1 MSEAFW
7 DIQLHF
13 IISTSLLV
21 KSWQMF
27 SWTNVVLFIWISTL
41 SCYYQQLIP
50 HRFLSDVLLHY
61 KTQSS
66 LTQMFLIRKIVSTL
80 NLFMILHFFSFRPIV
95 AIGSYSGLLK
105 LWNYRTKS
113 VFLLSA
119 MQNMFNYSLFPFFF
133 YNLSNFFGLQI
144 ALGIYYMLPHLSR
157 CVLNMLFVLFYR
169 ESTMPLT

>member
-27 SWTNVVLFIWISTL
+27 SWTNMVLFIWISTL

-61 KTQSS
+61 KLSPVWLKCSS
-66 LTQMFLIRKIVSTL
+66 YVKLLVLWICLWFYIFFL
-80 NLFMILHFFSFRPIV
+80 
-95 AIGSYSGLLK
+95 SGLLLPLEAIQAYWSFGITEPSQSFYCQPCK
-105 LWNYRTKS
+105 TCLTIA
-113 VFLLSA
+113 F
-119 MQNMFNYSLFPFFF
+119 FHFFF
-133 YNLSNFFGLQI
+133 I
-144 ALGIYYMLPHLSR
+144 
-157 CVLNMLFVLFYR
+157 
-169 ESTMPLT
+169 T